1 MKKMKKITR
10 LESLQVQKELEKKL
24 TEKAMD
30 HELYRFTTM
39 NTDQLLTRLT
49 KIKNPL
55 KAEACRKM
63 AKWCGIPKVAKAAM
77 KRRNELYFEF
87 DF

>member
-10 LESLQVQKELEKKL
+10 ADSLQVQKELGEKL
-24 TEKAMD
+24 TEKAME

-39 NTDQLLTRLT
+39 ETDQLLARLT

-63 AKWCGIPKVAKAAM
+63 AKWCGIPKVVRAAR